1 MQIRKEISWKKESIK
16 GRGKKKK
23 RGKTEE
29 RKQIREE
36 RIENEEEREE
46 RGKIWRCF
54 HGTIPSPLRNIDPV

>member
-1 MQIRKEISWKKESIK
+1 MQIRKEISGKKESIK

-36 RIENEEEREE
+36 RIEEREE